1 MDENNLWKLVLSLGM
16 VVALPVGMVVTAI
29 IGVIAVGD
37 PTSAAIMFGMSVV
50 CTLGMS
56 LVIWVPLAWLVGILT
71 LSLLMAI
78 YLAGKKWIGWQW
90 PALEARLQ
98 RQPRD
103 ANLTG
108 SAQTPTTQAL
118 SRYISQ
124 ALAKGYSDDQ
134 IQRRLLKQ
142 GWTTAEIEAA
152 QTVTQAQAS
161 S

>member
-1 MDENNLWKLVLSLGM
+1 MDNQQNLWKLVLSLGM
-16 VVALPVGMVVTAI
+16 VVALPVGIVMTAI

-37 PTSAAIMFGMSVV
+37 LTSAAILFVMSVV
-50 CTLGMS
+50 CTFGMS
-56 LVIWVPLAWLVGILT
+56 LVIWLPLAWLVGILT

-98 RQPRD
+98 RQSQD
-103 ANLTG
+103 TA
-108 SAQTPTTQAL
+108 SQSPTTQAL
-118 SRYISQ
+118 HRYISQ
-124 ALAKGYSDDQ
+124 ATAKGYSDDQ

-152 QTVTQAQAS
+152 QTLAPAS
-161 S
+161 ADS